1 MRRAARV
8 RPPRD
13 FEPPVTL
20 RDEVLCRISYLRP
33 ADDCPVYVEYFKR
46 DDEVPHDT
54 CDLHDISWDDRA
66 RKAIEELFGRIG
78 RIFRER

>member
-13 FEPPVTL
+13 FEPPETL

-33 ADDCPVYVEYFKR
+33 TADCPVYVEYFKR
-46 DDEVPHDT
+46 DDETPHDT
-54 CDLHDISWDDRA
+54 CDLHDISWDERT
-66 RKAIEELFGRIG
+66 RKAIEELFSRIG
-78 RIFRER
+78 RVFKRR